1 MNIPQPYR
9 QQRAPRVSLE
19 QMTPAVLRLPDGQRT
34 PAKVKV
40 FSITGGLL
48 SLLRPLGQGSLV
60 RVMFLTH
67 AGPVLGGAEM
77 LTPVGE
83 VLQPFRFVSLPDED
97 QRKLDAIV
105 QLSLGNANETEEDWM
120 EKLRSAR
127 SRPPA
132 RGFKGFCR
140 RLLPK

>member
-1 MNIPQPYR
+1 
-9 QQRAPRVSLE
+9 
-19 QMTPAVLRLPDGQRT
+19 LPDGQRT

-48 SLLRPLGQGSLV
+48 SLLKPLAQGSLV
-60 RVMFLTH
+60 RVMFVTH

-77 LTPVGE
+77 LSPVGE

-97 QRKLDAIV
+97 QRKLGAIV
-105 QLSLGNANETEEDWM
+105 QSSLGNSTAIEEDWM
-120 EKLRSAR
+120 EKLRTAR
-127 SRPPA
+127 SRPTA